1 MLATVI
7 AGMLL
12 YEIAAEHAARRADVQ
27 GPGTFIPAFIDELYR
42 LSQRT
47 LAGHDEWLNAAKLT
61 LLRQSMTW

>member
-12 YEIAAEHAARRADVQ
+12 YEIAAEHAARRGDVQ

-47 LAGHDEWLNAAKLT
+47 LAGDDEWLNAAKVT
-61 LLRQSMTW
+61 LLCRSTT